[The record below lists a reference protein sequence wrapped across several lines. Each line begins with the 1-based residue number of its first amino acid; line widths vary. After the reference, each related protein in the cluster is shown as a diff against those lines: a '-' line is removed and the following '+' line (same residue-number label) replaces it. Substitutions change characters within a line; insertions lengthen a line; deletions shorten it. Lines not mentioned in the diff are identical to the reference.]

1 MIYPYS
7 HAAAVQGVEVTSVDS
22 TAVTVSWNVL
32 IVSIDYYTVVYSRI
46 PHTFNLKRQYGE
58 MHAVFNSPATSGVI
72 SGLTPG
78 DTYQFQV
85 FATVTVDGRILVGE
99 RSTPVNFAS

>member
-1 MIYPYS
+1 MYCICFLYT
-7 HAAAVQGVEVTSVDS
+7 AAVQGVEVTAINS

-32 IVSIDYYTVVYSRI
+32 IVSIGYYTVVYS
-46 PHTFNLKRQYGE
+46 HVSHNHSSQYGE

-85 FATVTVDGRILVGE
+85 FATVIVDGRILVGE
-99 RSTPVNFAS
+99 RSTPVNFVS

>member
-1 MIYPYS
+1 MYDIFFPYT
-7 HAAAVQGVEVTSVDS
+7 AAVQGVEVTAVDS

-32 IVSIDYYTVVYSRI
+32 TVSIDYYTVVYSRI
-46 PHTFNLKRQYGE
+46 PHNHSSEYGE
-58 MHAVFNSPATSGVI
+58 MHAMFNSPATSGVI

-99 RSTPVNFAS
+99 RSTPVNFTC

>member
-1 MIYPYS
+1 MFPIS
-7 HAAAVQGVEVTSVDS
+7 ATVQGVEVTAVNS
-22 TAVTVSWNVL
+22 TAVNVSWDVL

-46 PHTFNLKRQYGE
+46 PHTLNLSSQYGE
-58 MHAVFNSPATSGVI
+58 MQAVFNSSATSGVI
-72 SGLTPG
+72 SRLTPG